1 MVSVRNKHNSL
12 TDVMCYVTSGKLTP
26 AVSM

>member
-1 MVSVRNKHNSL
+1 
-12 TDVMCYVTSGKLTP
+12 MCHITSGKGLTP